1 MNKVAERKGV
11 DGEEAL
17 LWQAFRG
24 PDAEAARGKLFSL
37 HLPFARGLAARH
49 FRGRSSP
56 DIEFPDLYQLACAGL
71 LEAIDRFDP
80 AHGNGFRAFARGRI
94 TGSIVD
100 GISQMS
106 ELREQISFRNRVRRE
121 RVRSLGPET
130 AVEDMKA
137 SDAVEALAGLA
148 VGLALGFMLEGTGMY
163 VADAQTDAR
172 PAGSY
177 ESLSWKQT
185 VKQLQA
191 ELAGL
196 PDRER
201 QIIERHYGEG
211 LTFDSIGSLM
221 GIGKARVSQLHR
233 GALALLRKRLHKAG
247 DFRLQR

>member
-1 MNKVAERKGV
+1 MCDVAERNGV
-11 DGEEAL
+11 EGEEAL
-17 LWQAFRG
+17 LWQALRG
-24 PDAEAARGKLFSL
+24 PDGEAARGKLFSL
-37 HLPFARGLAARH
+37 HLAFARNMAARH
-49 FRGRSSP
+49 FRRRSSP

-80 AHGNGFRAFARGRI
+80 AHGNGFRAFAARRI
-94 TGSIVD
+94 SGSIVD
-100 GISQMS
+100 GISRMS

-121 RVRSLGPET
+121 RLRSLRPET
-130 AVEDMKA
+130 PVDDMK
-137 SDAVEALAGLA
+137 SSEAVEALAGLA

-163 VADAQTDAR
+163 VADEETEAR

-191 ELAGL
+191 ELGGL
-196 PDRER
+196 PERER
-201 QIIERHYGEG
+201 TIIERHYGEG
-211 LTFDSIGSLM
+211 LTFDSIGALM